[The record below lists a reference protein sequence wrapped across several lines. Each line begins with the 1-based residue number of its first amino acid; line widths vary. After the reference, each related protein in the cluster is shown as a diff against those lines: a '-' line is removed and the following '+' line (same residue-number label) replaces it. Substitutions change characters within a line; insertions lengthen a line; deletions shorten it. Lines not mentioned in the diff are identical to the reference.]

1 MTVQI
6 APPVNTPPP
15 TPPRTPPP
23 NNGGRLPRL
32 DTLLGRFQLLAF
44 VTTLLA
50 IAALVICF
58 LILSATTSNFREL
71 VTKITPSI
79 NAAQRLGQALEE
91 MDANAADY
99 QLTSRI
105 DVTSPDLNA
114 GVYGASGFR
123 ATAWNNLE
131 ERRRRV
137 DNALAIAR
145 TKARYPGEDDAINRI
160 SNRFYDYFAQI
171 RLMRYELDLGR
182 KEAALANY
190 KVAEDILVG
199 NLGNAE
205 RDANGNS
212 REKIL
217 KDNNWGGTGGVSFTC
232 VTNCA
237 AGTQGVA
244 TKIIFDMNTSYDG
257 IAANIHKLSEI
268 NLKKSV
274 EIGGVSG
281 LNSLV
286 VFIAAGLVVVLGL
299 IISVYYT
306 LITHRVI
313 NIGFALAVI
322 GGIAVAGLLVANLG
336 AATQD
341 YDRFSKQFIGGISTA
356 SAIQQLS
363 AGASAD
369 ISRLLLSPDSP
380 GLDSTSPAL
389 TSDVKQAFGQ
399 TNLRASY
406 ENKRKQVEIELNN
419 LWILA
424 DTAQE
429 RTELCKVIS
438 NPNQNCGSST
448 FSWTKFTTEATN
460 INKKFDQK
468 LLADAILIN
477 IVPKA
482 TQTQT
487 SAREPYI
494 QFSDSIN
501 KIADINKTAF
511 DQRACAVIG
520 SSEFGNSC
528 GGDTGYLNQL
538 QVIIWIAFPLLSLLV
553 AGGVWF
559 ASREF

>member
-1 MTVQI
+1 MTVQT
-6 APPVNTPPP
+6 APPVKTPPLP
-15 TPPRTPPP
+15 TPPQ
-23 NNGGRLPRL
+23 NKGGRLPRL
-32 DTLLGRFQLLAF
+32 NTLLGRFQLLAV

-50 IAALVICF
+50 IVALVICF

-79 NAAQRLGQALEE
+79 DAAQRLGQALEE

-114 GVYGASGFR
+114 GVYGANGFR

-145 TKARYPGEDDAINRI
+145 NKARYPGEEDAINRI
-160 SNRFYDYFAQI
+160 NNRFYDYFAQI

-190 KVAEDILVG
+190 KVAEDILLG
-199 NLGNAE
+199 NLGNPE

-212 REKIL
+212 REKVL
-217 KDNNWGGTGGVSFTC
+217 KDNNWGGGQSVAFTC
-232 VTNCA
+232 AVNCA
-237 AGTQGVA
+237 AGTQGTA
-244 TKIIFDMNTSYDG
+244 TKISFDLNASYDG

-268 NLKKSV
+268 NLKKSI
-274 EIGGVSG
+274 EIGGVSS

-286 VFIAAGLVVVLGL
+286 VFITAGLVVVLGL

-306 LITHRVI
+306 LVTHRVI
-313 NIGFALAVI
+313 NVGFALAVI

-341 YDRFSKQFIGGISTA
+341 YDRFSKQYIAGIRTA
-356 SAIQQLS
+356 STIQQLA

-399 TNLRASY
+399 STLRASY
-406 ENKRKQVEIELNN
+406 ENKRKQVELELNN
-419 LWILA
+419 LWGLA
-424 DTAQE
+424 DSQDE
-429 RTELCKVIS
+429 RNELCKVI
-438 NPNQNCGSST
+438 NGPNRECNSTAT

-460 INKKFDQK
+460 INKNFDQK

-477 IVPKA
+477 ITPKA
-482 TQTQT
+482 IPPKT
-487 SAREPYI
+487 SAREPYN
-494 QFSDSIN
+494 QFSDSVN
-501 KIADINKTAF
+501 NIAQINKTAF
-511 DQRACAVIG
+511 DQRACAAIG
-520 SSEFGNSC
+520 DSEFGNSC